1 MHQICLFSNSK
12 VLILDIILEHMN
24 KKFYAW
30 MGISLAASAVGLF
43 LLFS

>member
-1 MHQICLFSNSK
+1 
-12 VLILDIILEHMN
+12 MN